1 MTLVGYNATSEHR
14 WWSST
19 SPTVCGASYAAMMTI
34 MSIAGALTGVIDE
47 DTRAPLSPMQKHNN
61 LKVYYTVTK
70 EVLNALGIAAQ

>member
-1 MTLVGYNATSEHR
+1 
-14 WWSST
+14 
-19 SPTVCGASYAAMMTI
+19 

-47 DTRAPLSPMQKHNN
+47 DTRAPLSQMQKHNN